1 MGSKYLQEV
10 KISPKYGKLLPI
22 NFNPYNLKSV
32 SVYPAEEIF
41 YDIKSHIL
49 NCGSPDYIWLK
60 APNDLSIYPGL
71 RRLIK
76 LIKLEFP
83 VQKIGLYTNSMLFQ
97 SREAREDFQECDL
110 IATNLNSIDS
120 HSFKSVCGCKE
131 PVSLEDVKE
140 GIKEFSKQFEGE
152 IFIYTMFFKGTND
165 TVSCVKELKD
175 FLLEILPDSL
185 SIGEYA
191 EGSFEPLSK
200 EFKKYLRESFN
211 DAPFNI
217 YYNLVESI

>member
-1 MGSKYLQEV
+1 MGSKYLQQI
-10 KISPKYGKLLPI
+10 KLSPKYGRLLPI

-32 SVYPAEEIF
+32 NVYPAEEIF

-60 APNDLSIYPGL
+60 SPNELSLYSGL
-71 RRLIK
+71 KRLIK
-76 LIKLEFP
+76 LIKIEFP
-83 VQKIGLYTNSMLFQ
+83 TQKIGLYTNSILFQ
-97 SREAREDFQECDL
+97 SKDAREDFQECDL
-110 IATNLNSIDS
+110 IAINLNSIDP
-120 HSFKSVCGCKE
+120 HSFRSVCCCKE
-131 PVSLEDVKE
+131 SVNLEDVKE
-140 GIKEFSKQFEGE
+140 GIKEFSDHFDGE

-191 EGSFEPLSK
+191 EGSFEPLSE
-200 EFKKYLRESFN
+200 EFKKYLKASFN

-217 YYNLVESI
+217 YYNLV